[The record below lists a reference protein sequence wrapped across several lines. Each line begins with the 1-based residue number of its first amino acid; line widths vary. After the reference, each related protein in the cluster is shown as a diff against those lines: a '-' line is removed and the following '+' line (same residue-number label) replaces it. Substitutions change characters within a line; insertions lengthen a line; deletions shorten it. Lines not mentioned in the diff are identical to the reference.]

1 MEKVQNFIFP
11 NAAPQDGV
19 SWWMKYAGKAGGIIG
34 GIGEPDKNTTVCPR
48 SSDPF
53 YVSILL

>member
-34 GIGEPDKNTTVCPR
+34 GIGEPDKNR
-48 SSDPF
+48 NSDPF
-53 YVSILL
+53 YIVTYYI